1 MDFFLGNHCINNH
14 MPEKLEAIKNGADRT
29 VWIDPEEWGRYLDEK
44 RDALL
49 KFMKEN
55 PAAE

>member
-1 MDFFLGNHCINNH
+1 MA
-14 MPEKLEAIKNGADRT
+14 EKLEKIKNGADSS
-29 VWIDPEEWGRYLDEK
+29 VWIDPQEWGSYLDEK

-49 KFMKEN
+49 VFMKEN

>member
-1 MDFFLGNHCINNH
+1 MA
-14 MPEKLEAIKNGADRT
+14 EKLEKIKNGADSS
-29 VWIDPEEWGRYLDEK
+29 VWIDSQEWGSYLDEK

-49 KFMKEN
+49 VFMKEN